1 MFPLQE
7 SYCASGLWGWLLA
20 GLIYQQFET
29 KRTILQTQYEFLMHI
44 KGQVFSKLETVGS
57 RWRPERE
64 GSSKRLT
71 TELTENPAPTL
82 AKVTV

>member
-1 MFPLQE
+1 
-7 SYCASGLWGWLLA
+7 
-20 GLIYQQFET
+20 
-29 KRTILQTQYEFLMHI
+29 MHI

-71 TELTENPAPTL
+71 TELTEDPAPTL